1 MRSLGKRICRKV
13 SQVRIL
19 YPPQNKM
26 KIIFLTKYGN
36 KKCYE
41 YKDTESIK
49 EISSNQIRVQ
59 IKYIGL
65 SFTDIIIRK
74 GLYKEQRD
82 NYKLPF
88 CQGFEFSGIVAQVG
102 EKVLNYKVGD
112 EVCGVS
118 KYGCFKEEIV
128 TDENHIFL
136 VPKTYSLKEAAA
148 FPVNYFTA
156 HHAIED
162 IVRIKEGATILIYG
176 GDGGVGGMLT
186 QISKLKGFKVISIV
200 GNQKEVEYAKS
211 LGADYVFTE
220 DIIANL
226 KKENLKIDVVF
237 DNIGTFNIKL
247 FRNYLSVNSKII
259 VYGFGSLLNKNI
271 FKTVIN
277 YFNLIKIKIFDLV
290 YYNIT
295 ISGFNIIKLT
305 ENLEL
310 LGETKNSLENALK
323 EKKIIVP
330 KIEEFDFYKIDDAL
344 SYLGDRENYGKV
356 ILKIN

>member
-1 MRSLGKRICRKV
+1 MS
-13 SQVRIL
+13 
-19 YPPQNKM
+19 YHNKM
-26 KIIFLTKYGN
+26 KTIFLTKYGN
-36 KKCYE
+36 KNCYE
-41 YKDTESIK
+41 YKDMESIK
-49 EISSNQIRVQ
+49 EISSNQVRVQ

-74 GLYKEQRD
+74 GLYKEQKD

-88 CQGFEFSGIVAQVG
+88 CQGFEFSGVVVQIG
-102 EKVLNYKVGD
+102 EKVTRYKVGD

-118 KYGCFKEEIV
+118 KYGCFKKEII
-128 TDENHIFL
+128 TDEDHIFH
-136 VPKTYSLKEAAA
+136 VPNTYSLKEAAT

-162 IVRIKEGATILIYG
+162 IVRIKEGATVLIYG

-186 QISKLKGFKVISIV
+186 QISKLKGFKVISVV

-211 LGADYVFTE
+211 LGADHVFTS
-220 DIIANL
+220 DLISNF
-226 KKENLKIDVVF
+226 KKENLKLDIIF
-237 DNIGTFNIKL
+237 DNIGTFDLQL

-259 VYGFGSLLNKNI
+259 VYGFGSLINKDI
-271 FKTVIN
+271 FKTIIN
-277 YFNLIKIKIFDLV
+277 YFKLIKIKIFDLV

-310 LGETKNSLENALK
+310 LGETKNSLENSLK
-323 EKKIIVP
+323 ERKLIVP
-330 KIEEFDFYKIDDAL
+330 KIQEFDFYKIDEAL
-344 SYLGDRENYGKV
+344 DYLGDRKNYGKV